1 MIYRVL
7 YWLGVSVAVGARIS
21 RVLYAAASS
30 TRLSALS
37 GQQAGVHAVRYLR
50 DGPLVRSTH
59 SNERRKQVSR
69 PTKIERLPAP
79 GPVADRVKTV
89 ELCAGHL
96 VLGVMWIY
104 MYPELRI
111 ARRVFKVQDRLLA
124 NALGWDR
131 WYYTDVPFDGKVSIE
146 DIVKAFHTEVSRQLD
161 QRIVQAEKARTK
173 ERISQERKAVQA
185 AAKAEVAT
193 SAPVAQV
200 AEEPKALKPPVAPA
214 PKAEA
219 AQSLPDTPAN
229 VVAPAHKRQVK
240 GEAVTGTVTQ
250 AGMTRKFNG
259 DGSSYNTFC
268 LTIHDGVRE
277 IPLFGTELGRLIADQ
292 GIRAGEKINVVF
304 MGKQK
309 MSSEGEEP
317 RFKNLYQ
324 VTRFN
329 A

>member
-1 MIYRVL
+1 MIYRGT
-7 YWLGVSVAVGARIS
+7 YWLGAFVGFGARIA
-21 RVLYAAASS
+21 RVLYAAASFM
-30 TRLSALS
+30 LPSAFS
-37 GQQAGVHAVRYLR
+37 GQQAGVHSVRHLHG
-50 DGPLVRSTH
+50 GPLVRSTH

-69 PTKIERLPAP
+69 PTKIERLPPP

-104 MYPELRI
+104 MYPELKI

-124 NALGWDR
+124 NALGWNR
-131 WYYTDVPFDGKVSIE
+131 WYYPDVPFDGKVSIE

-173 ERISQERKAVQA
+173 ERISQERRAAQA
-185 AAKAEVAT
+185 AAKAEVGT
-193 SAPVAQV
+193 SAPAAQV
-200 AEEPKALKPPVAPA
+200 AEEPKAAKPPAASA
-214 PKAEA
+214 PKAEF
-219 AQSLPDTPAN
+219 AQSRSDTGCN
-229 VVAPAHKRQVK
+229 SVAPAHKRQVI
-240 GEAVTGTVTQ
+240 GEAVAGTVTQ
-250 AGMTRKFNG
+250 AGMTRKLNG

-304 MGKQK
+304 MGKQR
-309 MSSEGEEP
+309 MSSEGEQP

-324 VTRFN
+324 VTRLN

>member
-1 MIYRVL
+1 MIYRGI
-7 YWLGVSVAVGARIS
+7 YWLGAFVGFGSRIA
-21 RVLYAAASS
+21 RVLYPAVSAM
-30 TRLSALS
+30 LPSALS
-37 GQQAGVHAVRYLR
+37 GLQSGVHSVRYLHG
-50 DGPLVRSTH
+50 GPLVRSTP
-59 SNERRKQVSR
+59 SNVRRKQVGR
-69 PTKIERLPAP
+69 PTKIERLSAP
-79 GPVADRVKTV
+79 RPVADRVKTV

-104 MYPELRI
+104 MYPELKI

-131 WYYTDVPFDGKVSIE
+131 WYYTDVPFDGKSGIE

-173 ERISQERKAVQA
+173 ERISQEQKAAQA
-185 AAKAEVAT
+185 AAAAPTAPATEPPKTGKSPAASAPRVEVAQSRSDT
-193 SAPVAQV
+193 GSDSVA
-200 AEEPKALKPPVAPA
+200 A
-214 PKAEA
+214 
-219 AQSLPDTPAN
+219 
-229 VVAPAHKRQVK
+229 AHKRQVK
-240 GEAVTGTVTQ
+240 GDAVVGTVTH
-250 AGMTRKFNG
+250 AGMTRKPNG
-259 DGSSYNTFC
+259 DGSWYNTFC

-277 IPLFGTELGRLIADQ
+277 IPLFGTELARLIADQ

-309 MSSEGEEP
+309 MSSEGEQP

-324 VTRFN
+324 VTRLN